1 MSNRA
6 FLSDIDEDACVKN
19 LCLCYIGTNVMRRLL
34 IQKYKLDEDFEL
46 SQNYLF
52 FYGMC
57 VHVEAILKYKL
68 IRS

>member
-1 MSNRA
+1 
-6 FLSDIDEDACVKN
+6 
-19 LCLCYIGTNVMRRLL
+19 MRRLL

-57 VHVEAILKYKL
+57 VHVEAIMKSKL
-68 IRS
+68 TEYWQSSLLR

>member
-1 MSNRA
+1 
-6 FLSDIDEDACVKN
+6 
-19 LCLCYIGTNVMRRLL
+19 MRRLL

-57 VHVEAILKYKL
+57 VHVEAIMKSKL
-68 IRS
+68 TEY

>member
-1 MSNRA
+1 
-6 FLSDIDEDACVKN
+6 
-19 LCLCYIGTNVMRRLL
+19 MRRLL

-68 IRS
+68 IRSWQFLFLPHHSLR